1 MSFTILLI
9 FSVIIHN
16 FQNASS
22 EFIVIHN
29 PHYHQYSA
37 WKEVTFT
44 NIQWI
49 ALSDLRSSHYFPK
62 YNIQPNEFAR
72 PTKLSIFSKSN
83 FTLKFKI
90 ATYCPDRMINFT
102 IFQKV
107 FFPKNY
113 HSSRLKA
120 QRQIFKKQYFEKY
133 FSCDK
138 SCQFS
143 ALQGTPWQ
151 SYLENPTNEDKIINK
166 RVRLYIHQIC
176 V

>member
-44 NIQWI
+44 NISMNCSFRFTFISLFPEIQYSAYWI
-49 ALSDLRSSHYFPK
+49 RPSNKTFHILE
-62 YNIQPNEFAR
+62 IQ
-72 PTKLSIFSKSN
+72 LH
-83 FTLKFKI
+83 FKI
-90 ATYCPDRMINFT
+90 ATYCPDRMINFM

-120 QRQIFKKQYFEKY
+120 HRQIFKKQYFEKY